1 MAIQVGLHSTTM
13 FVSARENP
21 ENMKD
26 GLACTV
32 ADFSDYQIYKLI
44 QTAVLQIRIW
54 RLARR

>member
-1 MAIQVGLHSTTM
+1 
-13 FVSARENP
+13 
-21 ENMKD
+21 MKD

-32 ADFSDYQIYKLI
+32 VDFSDYQIYKLI